1 MQRCMA
7 PLLSCELLHPSVCS
21 SPLAV
26 RHAGHRQASMLLLP
40 VVPCRAGCYCLQYSL
55 KPELPS
61 GRTLRFSIDLEVA
74 AGPPVGFDIQVRNC
88 PV

>member
-1 MQRCMA
+1 MQHSRA
-7 PLLSCELLHPSVCS
+7 SRLSCELLHPSVFS

-26 RHAGHRQASMLLLP
+26 RYAEHRQASMLP